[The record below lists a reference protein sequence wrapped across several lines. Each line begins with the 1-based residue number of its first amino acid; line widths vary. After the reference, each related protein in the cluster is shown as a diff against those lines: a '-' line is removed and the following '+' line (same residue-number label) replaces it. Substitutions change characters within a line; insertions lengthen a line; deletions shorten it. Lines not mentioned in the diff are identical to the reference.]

1 MRAQIKTLLLMAA
14 VLAAIVVYAVIPA
27 EITLGSYTI
36 RKITL
41 ARLSRLHIEQTRQKR
56 RAVKKTRRNQT
67 VLFIGDSMVEGLSRR
82 MGDYAGENGH
92 RLFTV
97 IWYSS
102 STESWGTTHT
112 LEHYI
117 ARYRPTYVLICLGS
131 NELFVNDLASRAQ
144 YVRNIVKKLDSMPFV
159 WISPSDWNGDTGIN
173 DVIQENVGAGH
184 FFDSRNLKLR
194 RGSDHYHPTWAAAAY
209 WMDTA
214 ARFISSQQCA
224 APLQLNRPNTHHKA
238 TRTKLLQ
245 PSFEGF
251 K

>member
-1 MRAQIKTLLLMAA
+1 MYAPIKTFLLMAA
-14 VLAAIVVYAVIPA
+14 VMAAIIVYGVIPT
-27 EITLGSYTI
+27 EITMGSYTI

-41 ARLSRLHIEQTRQKR
+41 ANLSQPLVEKTKQTKQT
-56 RAVKKTRRNQT
+56 VKKVHRNQT
-67 VLFIGDSMVEGLSRR
+67 ILFIGDSMVEGLSRR
-82 MGDYAGENGH
+82 LGDYAGENGH
-92 RLFTV
+92 KLYTV

-102 STESWGTTHT
+102 STERWGTTRT
-112 LEHYI
+112 LEHFI
-117 ARYRPTYVLICLGS
+117 AEYKPTYILICLGS
-131 NELFVNDLASRAQ
+131 NELFVNDLANRAQ
-144 YVRNIVKKLDSMPFV
+144 YVREIVKKLGSIPFV

-184 FFDSRNLKLR
+184 FFDSRNLKLK
-194 RGSDHYHPTWAAAAY
+194 RGRDHYHPTWAAAAY

-214 ARFISSQQCA
+214 ARFIASRQCA
-224 APLQLNRPNTHHKA
+224 NPLQLNKPNTHHKA